1 MATIFENLNTLK
13 EQVSRMKTALD
24 LPQDTPLEDVTM
36 TLEEGGGK
44 VDVVNGTVEGGF
56 YAKSGTI
63 EPYTFVNTSVMTSL
77 TTLKTTG
84 TFYDS
89 AALDDDHFV
98 VVTRDGNNGDVKLY
112 VFNGTTLVSSA
123 IMEDDSSA
131 TVHVCTAEDGV
142 NIFTLIGGLGYGCKV
157 MHYRFNNGVLTKVAE
172 KETEGKSTNY
182 YMYSLGISYLKLS
195 GTTHTCLIGTKVDD
209 WCYCGVAQ
217 FTGSSITCGSLV
229 GLHDNHNY
237 GMDFGGFA
245 KISDTAALVCVT
257 NITNSS
263 GNTGVGAYR
272 LSISGTTITKTAL
285 SGSPTRQPKVFKV
298 NDKLIL
304 VANRETSTYNVIIDK
319 YTISGSSVTYSGV
332 QVVGYYGTSTPY
344 VTAMEKIDDTN
355 FLLAHTYYS
364 GSSTLKYRP
373 CTVNGTSL
381 TFGTE
386 VGLSQSATNFKKI
399 IKTGGNKL
407 QLFFNNSI
415 LTGTLSGLN
424 FEVGVKFVTPASGSI
439 DGITKTVCS
448 TGQTGEIWKL

>member
-1 MATIFENLNTLK
+1 MATLLENVNIIK

-24 LPQDTPLEDVTM
+24 LPQNTPLEDVTT

-44 VDVVNGTVEGGF
+44 VDIVNGTVEGGF

-77 TTLKTTG
+77 TTLSITG
-84 TFYDS
+84 TYNDV
-89 AALDDDHFV
+89 ARLDDDHCV
-98 VVTRDGNNGDVKLY
+98 IVSHSSSTLY
-112 VFNGTTLVSSA
+112 VNVFKGTSRVAQTSLSTG
-123 IMEDDSSA
+123 SSA
-131 TVHVCTAEDGV
+131 TYNVCTAEDGV
-142 NIFTLIGGLGYGCKV
+142 NIFVLIGGIGYESKV
-157 MHYRFNNGVLTKVAE
+157 VHYTFNNNSLTKIAE
-172 KETEGKSTNY
+172 KTTEGKSTNY

-285 SGSPTRQPKVFKV
+285 SGSPTRQPKVFRV

-319 YTISGSSVTYSGV
+319 YTISGSSVTYNGA
-332 QVVGYYGTSTPY
+332 QTVGYYGTSTPY

-355 FLLAHTYYS
+355 FLLAHTYYDS
-364 GSSTLKYRP
+364 SSTLKYRP
-373 CTVNGTSL
+373 CVVDGTSL

-386 VGLSQSATNFKKI
+386 VGISQSATNFKKI

-407 QLFFNNSI
+407 QLFFNNSV
-415 LTGTLSGLN
+415 LTGTLSGLT